1 MIEKRNIIKIIC
13 LYAKKNCNFKEYN
26 SKTKKAICECNLN
39 DKALLS
45 LEDVINKEKLLNNFI
60 DIKTTTNLLVMKC
73 YYLLFSKDSFFK
85 NIGVYIFLII
95 IIIYIISM
103 VLFYINGYPLIY
115 NKIKNIFEN
124 KKNKIQNKEEC
135 DKKES
140 INITIE
146 GNDVNKSNP

>member
-1 MIEKRNIIKIIC
+1 
-13 LYAKKNCNFKEYN
+13 
-26 SKTKKAICECNLN
+26 
-39 DKALLS
+39 
-45 LEDVINKEKLLNNFI
+45 
-60 DIKTTTNLLVMKC
+60 
-73 YYLLFSKDSFFK
+73 
-85 NIGVYIFLII
+85 
-95 IIIYIISM
+95 M